1 MVRGILALTAGTLL
15 AAVSTQALA
24 GGIERGGYNID
35 LLFDPSRIATDASV
49 TYVMPER
56 ELNNVVDTDTT
67 LPAPLNGLFGVP
79 VGGGGGNLNGRAD
92 NVEETEAFVVPRF
105 GFKAGLTDDIDCLA
119 QYGEPWGAHTN
130 PGADWAGANS
140 NIETKIDSFSLEM
153 TCSYKFAVGPGN
165 LRILGG
171 GFYQEIEGFKDR
183 LVISDD
189 VLGAVGIPLSGVGR
203 LELGDEGAGFR
214 VGAAYE
220 IPDIA
225 LRASLV
231 YNSEVELDDITGVLD
246 LTGLPLSA
254 TNPFAGRVTSVFGE
268 ATLPQS
274 VELKLQSG
282 IRPGWLAFGSVK
294 WVDWSVLQSI
304 EFNSTIANNITS
316 LDLFYRDGWTVSGGI
331 GHQFNDKLS
340 GSLALTWDRGTST
353 GLGSQ
358 TDTWT
363 VSGGVAY
370 QPTEMVELRFGGAV
384 GLLTSGSSGQITRDG
399 QVYGDDV
406 SYDFD
411 DDIVSAVSGALKVKF

>member
-35 LLFDPSRIATDASV
+35 LLFDPSRFAADASV

-56 ELNNVVDTDTT
+56 ELKNVVDTDTT
-67 LPAPLNGLFGVP
+67 VPPAVAAVVP
-79 VGGGGGNLNGRAD
+79 GTTPGFGGGDLNGRPD
-92 NVEETEAFVVPRF
+92 SVEETESYVVPRF
-105 GFKAGLTDDIDCLA
+105 GAKAGLTDDIDCLA
-119 QYGEPWGAHTN
+119 QYGEPWGAHTK
-130 PGADWAGANS
+130 PGTDWAGANS
-140 NIETKIDSFSLEM
+140 NVETKIDSFSLEM

-165 LRILGG
+165 LRVLGG
-171 GFYQEIEGFKDR
+171 GFYQEIEGFKER
-183 LVISDD
+183 IV
-189 VLGAVGIPLSGVGR
+189 VNPAFLGGLSGVGR
-203 LELGDEGAGFR
+203 LDLESEGAGYR
-214 VGAAYE
+214 VGMAYE

-231 YNSEVELDDITGVLD
+231 YNSEVELDDITGTLD
-246 LTGLPLSA
+246 LSQVNGSA
-254 TNPFAGRVTSVFGE
+254 PFDVSGA
-268 ATLPQS
+268 AALPQS

-304 EFNSTIANNITS
+304 EFNSAAVNNVTS
-316 LDLFYRDGWTVSGGI
+316 LDLFYRDGWTVSGGV